1 MNTPLRPP
9 YHLSLGG
16 HRLGVMTP
24 GQPIN
29 PAARQL
35 SAFCRVSLRQV
46 FLAASG
52 WLGLLLLVCST
63 TMGQCILP
71 ATNYE
76 VGLSNMPT
84 SVAVGDVNGDTHPD
98 IITANSGSDSV
109 SVLLGRSGGGFQTAT
124 SYGVGD
130 GPTSV
135 VVWDANFDGHPDIIT
150 ANSKGNSVS
159 VLLGQSG
166 GGFGPVVNYYMG
178 NGPRAVVFGDINADG
193 RADMI
198 TANGSSN
205 SVSVRLGHSGVGV
218 GPTTSYFGLPTSYGV
233 GSGPTSVAV
242 EDVNA
247 DERAD
252 IITANAFDNSVS
264 VLLSQSGGGFQTAT
278 NYKVDKVP
286 RAVVVEDVNGDAF
299 PDIITAN
306 GSSNNVSVLLGQ
318 GDGNFGSATSYGM
331 GDGPISVAVGNVNGD
346 KIPDIITANYS
357 SKNVSVLLGQSG
369 GGFEPAINFGVGDG
383 PTSVVLG
390 DVNVDGQADIITA
403 NYFSK
408 NVSVL
413 LNGSSSITR
422 QPSSGSAVCAGGSV
436 TASVAVTGTNL
447 TYQWYKDGQPLTD
460 PAWATTPTLSLTDVQ
475 QTSTGTYWV
484 VVTNSCLA
492 SLTSTAFS
500 LSVLAAPTATLSNN
514 GPITCS
520 IPSVILSAS
529 GGTTGETL
537 SYQFS
542 EGASYADGQPFAVV
556 NTAGVYSVKV
566 MGANGCSATASTTV
580 AEDVGVPTATLS
592 NNGPITCSIPSVTLS
607 ASGGSTG
614 ETLSYRFSAGASQID
629 NGPTATVSSPGLY
642 SVTVVGTNGCSA
654 IASTTVE
661 GDVSV
666 PVVGLTNNGPIT
678 CSMPSVT
685 LSASG
690 GSTYHF
696 SSGASQ
702 IDNGPTATVSTA
714 GVYSVTVTSANGC
727 SATTSTTVSEDVGV
741 PRASLTHSG
750 LITCSIR
757 SVVLTANG
765 GSTYRFSTGATQM
778 GGGNTATVS
787 SAGVYSVTAISANG
801 CTATASTTVGG
812 DVSVPPVTL
821 SNNGPITC
829 SMTSVTLTASGGSTY
844 HFSSGASQ
852 IDNGR
857 TATVSSAGVYSV
869 TVFGAN
875 GCSATA
881 STTVGGDVNVPT
893 ASLTNNGPIS
903 CSMPSV
909 TLSASGG
916 SAYQFSSGASQI
928 DNGPTATVSTAGVY
942 SVTVTSA
949 NGCSAIAST
958 TVEGEVSVPVASLT
972 NNGPITCSIPSV
984 TLSASEGNTR
994 EPLTYRFSAGAT
1006 QIDNGPTATV
1016 STAGV
1021 YSVTVTSANGCSAIA
1036 STTVVGEVSVPV
1048 ASLTNNGPL
1057 TCSMPSVT
1065 LSASGGSAGEMFSY
1079 RFSAGASQIDNGP
1092 TATVSL
1098 AGVYSVTV
1106 TSANGCSATAST
1118 TVEGNVS
1125 VPVAGLTNNGPLT
1138 CSMPSVTLSASGGGS
1153 SYQFSSGASQIG
1165 NGPTATV
1172 STAGVYSVTVVGANG
1187 CWATASTSVSATT
1200 QDCPSPIPVAWVKS
1214 QPLPAGSATGIISL
1228 TASSS
1233 GYVPNTPVSVSY
1245 VTPTNTPAVY
1255 TGSTTQ
1261 TGEILIAGLP
1271 AGNYGPFVVSIQG
1284 RLASTP
1290 SNTVTLVDLGPD
1302 LTPMIY
1308 ARPST
1313 INGTKPVTLVIDLD
1327 NLTSTPTQGLIT
1339 LKITRDA
1346 TLSLRFSANATQV
1359 GGRPVQNVHWQFSDA
1374 DPDYYVLTTSQV
1386 VDGDGDGKL
1395 SVGLEGVLNPGGT
1408 SGQLTLS
1415 GVVLGGGDAKLTNN
1429 DASAKID
1436 YFQN

>member
-178 NGPRAVVFGDINADG
+178 NGPRAVVFGDVNADG

-286 RAVVVEDVNGDAF
+286 RAVVVEDVNGDTF

-318 GDGNFGSATSYGM
+318 GDGNFGSATTYGM
-331 GDGPISVAVGNVNGD
+331 GDGPISVAVGDVNGD
-346 KIPDIITANYS
+346 THLDIITANYS

-492 SLTSTAFS
+492 SLTSTSFS

-685 LSASG
+685 LSALGSG

-765 GSTYRFSTGATQM
+765 GSTYRFSIGATQV

-881 STTVGGDVNVPT
+881 
-893 ASLTNNGPIS
+893 
-903 CSMPSV
+903 
-909 TLSASGG
+909 
-916 SAYQFSSGASQI
+916 F
-928 DNGPTATVSTAGVY
+928 
-942 SVTVTSA
+942 
-949 NGCSAIAST
+949 T

-972 NNGPITCSIPSV
+972 NNGPI
-984 TLSASEGNTR
+984 
-994 EPLTYRFSAGAT
+994 
-1006 QIDNGPTATV
+1006 
-1016 STAGV
+1016 
-1021 YSVTVTSANGCSAIA
+1021 
-1036 STTVVGEVSVPV
+1036 
-1048 ASLTNNGPL
+1048 
-1057 TCSMPSVT
+1057 
-1065 LSASGGSAGEMFSY
+1065 
-1079 RFSAGASQIDNGP
+1079 
-1092 TATVSL
+1092 
-1098 AGVYSVTV
+1098 
-1106 TSANGCSATAST
+1106 
-1118 TVEGNVS
+1118 
-1125 VPVAGLTNNGPLT
+1125 T

-1153 SYQFSSGASQIG
+1153 SYQFSSGATQVGSG
-1165 NGPTATV
+1165 NTATV

-1187 CWATASTSVSATT
+1187 CSATASVTVTGDTT
-1200 QDCPSPIPVAWVKS
+1200 PPVVELTAS
-1214 QPLPAGSATGIISL
+1214 GIISC
-1228 TASSS
+1228 A
-1233 GYVPNTPVSVSY
+1233 TP
-1245 VTPTNTPAVY
+1245 
-1255 TGSTTQ
+1255 
-1261 TGEILIAGLP
+1261 
-1271 AGNYGPFVVSIQG
+1271 
-1284 RLASTP
+1284 
-1290 SNTVTLVDLGPD
+1290 TVTLTATPGPGF
-1302 LTPMIY
+1302 TY
-1308 ARPST
+1308 SFS
-1313 INGTKPVTLVIDLD
+1313 NG
-1327 NLTSTPTQGLIT
+1327 
-1339 LKITRDA
+1339 
-1346 TLSLRFSANATQV
+1346 ATQV
-1359 GGRPVQNVHWQFSDA
+1359 GSGNTATVSQAGTYSVVVTTAEEGCSATASVSVTGRCLLEIEEPTFAITGVTTVSCVTVSATERRLTFAPQYRGTTGQPISFSVVNELLPTTQA
-1374 DPDYYVLTTSQV
+1374 GPYSLRLYVDNPTVVLKASQSGTAGEASFRYNWLASCENSNPPTTGSFAITGVTTVSCVTVSATERRLTFAPQYRGTTGQPISFSVVNELLPTTQAGPYSLRLYVDNPTVVLKASQSGTAGEASFRYNWLASCENSNPPTTGSFAITGVTTVSCVTVSATERRLTFAPQYRGTTGQPISFSVVNELLPTTQAGPYSLRLYVDNPTVVLKASQSGTAGEASFRYNWLASCQSTSARLGVEPTAELQV
-1386 VDGDGDGKL
+1386 
-1395 SVGLEGVLNPGGT
+1395 
-1408 SGQLTLS
+1408 
-1415 GVVLGGGDAKLTNN
+1415 VVLGNPVQDVVDVAITGVQGQPLYLSLTDLQSRLVGQYQTRQAQQTERHQFNVSTQAAGVFLLRVSTN
-1429 DASAKID
+1429 SQTKTVRILKA
-1436 YFQN
+1436 N